1 MLVALL
7 TTATGFGAVYYLV
20 KVYNIEFTWL
30 NVEGAKWGVDSWK
43 FFTEMYPLAAAV
55 LLISLLAYFMIVSS
69 VRGYKSYL
77 SSGQDYRK
85 MVSLA
90 DSIDD
95 LTNPTQIARL
105 SKFPE
110 LQSVLRNYGD
120 QIREISEEM
129 SQKEKETNSVDLEME
144 IDSLIKGN
152 PLQETLA
159 EGKWWAPLAR
169 KVSEALSAKKEE
181 VNEAGKQAET
191 LRRSAARTALSFGRA
206 AETLGAAGED
216 AAEIARA
223 VAGLDCVMKEISG
236 AAPAEVRAETN
247 AAHGAPA
254 GEMKPLLDALKDS
267 GRKLFE
273 FSEENNGLALNMAL
287 MAARGNFNEHDLAQF
302 AEAVRKTAERFNKLG
317 ARMADVTDRISENLR
332 SGRVDTRSGGASFD
346 NSGIIKSLSA
356 ISKTM
361 ETRSRRLQEKI
372 KSLEKELEAVDGGL
386 HGAMAP
392 GREAGAETDSGRR
405 PLGDG
410 AAEGGGRAFVNFGDG
425 VENRAKESGKDDV
438 LVLDRSNL
446 WQAPDAAAEEAPVD
460 RPRRSRTVEV
470 DIEPAAEPAGPAEK
484 KAEAASEQPDES
496 AALSDRLR
504 EVLASVEREEQAEAA
519 ARGGEGWMDM
529 PGNNWV
535 KAGREERQPAPEPR
549 PQRAPSGKKG
559 ADDPMIIADELFG
572 VPGDRQDGES
582 PRGLDKH
589 VESRPAKTAGLRV
602 ESGPADASGDEMNGD
617 DDPVYD
623 LLELGAVEY
632 QQKTSAGE

>member
-69 VRGYKSYL
+69 VRRYKSYL

-129 SQKEKETNSVDLEME
+129 NQKEKESNSVDLEME

-152 PLQETLA
+152 PLQEALA

-169 KVSEALSAKKEE
+169 KVSEALSAKNEE
-181 VNEAGKQAET
+181 TIEAGKQAEA
-191 LRRSAARTALSFGRA
+191 LRRSAARTALSFGKA
-206 AETLGAAGED
+206 SETLGAAGED

-223 VAGLDCVMKEISG
+223 VAGLDVVMKELSKAPSAEGG
-236 AAPAEVRAETN
+236 AEAN
-247 AAHGAPA
+247 GAQGA
-254 GEMKPLLDALKDS
+254 TSAEMKPLLDALKDS

-287 MAARGNFNEHDLAQF
+287 MAARGNFTEHDLAQF

-317 ARMADVTDRISENLR
+317 ARMADVTDRISESLR

-346 NSGIIKSLSA
+346 NMVDNTGIIKSLSA

-361 ETRSRRLQEKI
+361 ESRSRRLQEKI
-372 KSLEKELEAVDGGL
+372 TSLGRELEAVEGGL
-386 HGAMAP
+386 HGAMAS
-392 GREAGAETDSGRR
+392 GRGAGAETDAGQ
-405 PLGDG
+405 PAGGDG
-410 AAEGGGRAFVNFGDG
+410 AVEGGGRAFVNFGDG
-425 VENRAKESGKDDV
+425 VENRAKENGKDDM
-438 LVLDRSNL
+438 LVLDRSNM
-446 WQAPDAAAEEAPVD
+446 WQSPDAAAEEAPVD

-470 DIEPAAEPAGPAEK
+470 DIEPAAGPAGPVAK
-484 KAEAASEQPDES
+484 KAEAVSEEPDDS

-519 ARGGEGWMDM
+519 ARSGEGWMDM

-535 KAGREERQPAPEPR
+535 KAGREESAACRGAAPEARAFGEKGRRR
-549 PQRAPSGKKG
+549 PDDHSG
-559 ADDPMIIADELFG
+559 
-572 VPGDRQDGES
+572 
-582 PRGLDKH
+582 
-589 VESRPAKTAGLRV
+589 
-602 ESGPADASGDEMNGD
+602 
-617 DDPVYD
+617 
-623 LLELGAVEY
+623 
-632 QQKTSAGE
+632 

>member
-129 SQKEKETNSVDLEME
+129 SQKEKESNSVDLEME

-152 PLQETLA
+152 PLQEALA

-169 KVSEALSAKKEE
+169 KVSESLLAKKEE
-181 VNEAGKQAET
+181 INEAGKQAET

-206 AETLGAAGED
+206 TETLGAAGED

-223 VAGLDCVMKEISG
+223 VAGLDGVMKELSK
-236 AAPAEVRAETN
+236 APSAEGRAETN
-247 AAHGAPA
+247 GAQGAPA
-254 GEMKPLLDALKDS
+254 AEMKPLLDALKDS
-267 GRKLFE
+267 GRKLLE

-287 MAARGNFNEHDLAQF
+287 MAARGNFTEHDLAQF
-302 AEAVRKTAERFNKLG
+302 AEAVRMTAERFNKLG
-317 ARMADVTDRISENLR
+317 ARMVDVTDRISENLR
-332 SGRVDTRSGGASFD
+332 SGRVDKRSGGASFD
-346 NSGIIKSLSA
+346 NMGDNTGIIKSLSA
-356 ISKTM
+356 ISRAM
-361 ETRSRRLQEKI
+361 EERSRRLQEKI
-372 KSLEKELEAVDGGL
+372 TSLGKELEAVDGGL

-392 GREAGAETDSGRR
+392 GRGAVAETDAGQPAGVR
-405 PLGDG
+405 GE
-410 AAEGGGRAFVNFGDG
+410 AAGSGRAFVNFGDG
-425 VENRAKESGKDDV
+425 VENRAKENGKNDM
-438 LVLDRSNL
+438 LVLDRSNI
-446 WQAPDAAAEEAPVD
+446 WQSPDAAAEEAPVD

-470 DIEPAAEPAGPAEK
+470 DIEPAAVPVEPAAK
-484 KAEAASEQPDES
+484 KAEAVSEQPDES

-519 ARGGEGWMDM
+519 ARSGEGWMDL

-535 KAGREERQPAPEPR
+535 KAGREERQPASEPR
-549 PQRAPSGKKG
+549 PQREPSGKKT
-559 ADDPMIIADELFG
+559 AEDPMIIADELFG
-572 VPGDRQDGES
+572 VPGDRKD
-582 PRGLDKH
+582 
-589 VESRPAKTAGLRV
+589 
-602 ESGPADASGDEMNGD
+602 GDEMNGD

-632 QQKTSAGE
+632 GQKTSAGE